1 MTRPVYDKV
10 PGGTRPGSSIAG
22 LTLVELMVAIT
33 IGLIILAAVAR
44 LFATSRATYTLEE
57 GLARVQE
64 SGRFA
69 MEFLSQDIRMAG
81 YIGCASATTTTVQ
94 NHLNNPTDYGVN
106 VGPDQYING
115 HTYTGSGTG
124 PSALSDWTPALP
136 GTVNGVVY
144 FSAGDVEP
152 NTDVL
157 VIRRAS
163 ETGIKLGEAMSDT
176 SANLRIDANPGGL
189 VDNDI
194 VMVSDCTNADIFQI
208 TGPDTFGAGTN
219 NLVHNTGASS
229 PGNATKPLSKAYTG
243 DAQVMKLTTR
253 IYYIGRRSNST
264 SNPPSLYRRE
274 LTTSGSLTTQELVE
288 GVERLKFSYG
298 EDTDPTSNNTP
309 NIYRSAS
316 SAVLDW
322 TRVVTVRV
330 GVLVATT
337 SGVDQESDTRTYSLA
352 GNNVGPFN
360 DAKRRRVFNSTIQL
374 RNRF

>member
-1 MTRPVYDKV
+1 MTPASDNKISR
-10 PGGTRPGSSIAG
+10 RPGSSIAG

-33 IGLIILAAVAR
+33 IGLIILAALAR

-69 MEFLSQDIRMAG
+69 VEFLAQDIRMAG
-81 YIGCASATTTTVQ
+81 YIGCASATTTVQ

-106 VGPDQYING
+106 VGPDQYINS
-115 HTYTGSGTG
+115 HTYTGSGTR

-163 ETGIKLGEAMSDT
+163 ETGIKLGQTMSDT
-176 SANLRIDANPGGL
+176 SANIKIDANPGGL

-194 VMVSDCTNADIFQI
+194 VMISDCTNADIFQI
-208 TGPDTFGAGTN
+208 TGPDSFDAGTN
-219 NLVHNTGASS
+219 NLVHNTGEST

-264 SNPPSLYRRE
+264 DNPPSLYRRE
-274 LTTSGSLTTQELVE
+274 LTTSGSLATQELVE
-288 GVERLKFSYG
+288 GVERIKFSYG
-298 EDTDPTSNNTP
+298 EDTVADTYNTP
-309 NIYRSAS
+309 NIYRNSAS
-316 SAVLDW
+316 AVADW
-322 TRVVTVRV
+322 SKVTAVRV
-330 GVLVATT
+330 GLLVATT
-337 SGVDQESDTRTYSLA
+337 SNVDQTADTRTYQLA
-352 GNNVGPFN
+352 GSSVGPFN
-360 DAKRRRVFNSTIQL
+360 DTKRRRAFNSTIQL
-374 RNRF
+374 RNRL

>member
-1 MTRPVYDKV
+1 MTPAIGDKIHREPRV
-10 PGGTRPGSSIAG
+10 GVSTDGF
-22 LTLVELMVAIT
+22 TLVELMVAIT
-33 IGLIILAAVAR
+33 IGLIILAAVIR
-44 LFATSRATYTLEE
+44 LFATSRATYTLQE

-69 MEFLSQDIRMAG
+69 VEFLAQDIRMAG

-106 VGPDQYING
+106 IGPDQYING
-115 HTYTGSGTG
+115 HTYTGSGTS

-163 ETGIKLGEAMSDT
+163 ETGIKLGAAMADT
-176 SANLRIDANPGGL
+176 SAVLRIDANPGGL
-189 VDNDI
+189 VNNDI

-208 TGPDTFGAGTN
+208 TGPTTFGAGTN
-219 NLVHNTGASS
+219 NLVHNTGAGT
-229 PGNATKPLSKAYTG
+229 PGNATTPLSKVYTG

-298 EDTDPTSNNTP
+298 EDTDATRDNTP
-309 NIYRSAS
+309 NIYRSTS

-322 TRVVTVRV
+322 AKVVTVRV
-330 GVLVATT
+330 GALVATT
-337 SGVDQESDTRTYSLA
+337 SGVDQEPDTRTYSLA

-360 DAKRRRVFNSTIQL
+360 DAKRRRAFNSTIQL
-374 RNRF
+374 RNRL